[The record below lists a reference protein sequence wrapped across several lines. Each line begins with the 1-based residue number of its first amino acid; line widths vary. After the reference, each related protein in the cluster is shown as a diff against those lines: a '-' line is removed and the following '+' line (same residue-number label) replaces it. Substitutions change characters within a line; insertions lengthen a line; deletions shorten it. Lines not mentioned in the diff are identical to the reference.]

1 MITTVPIPRSMTY
14 LKTNDE
20 EGLIIMPNTPVVTP
34 KQQLRPLTEFNNAQ
48 ILNMIRNEASPE
60 YQRRMPS
67 ATQMN
72 MDRQMATL
80 MSSTQLKNEFYS
92 ALVNR
97 IGGTYVNTWRWN
109 NPLSVFQRASQAF
122 GDTWQEIAVGMPLA
136 QVYDPD
142 AEYLGAD
149 NFRKWK
155 IDVDSLYHRLDFTH
169 WYPATTEDKT
179 LQRAFTS
186 ETGLASLTSQILT
199 SCYNAAEIDLFEAM
213 CHQFVEYAKLGG
225 YWRVHMDN
233 DLNNMGSS
241 ETDARNMLR
250 QIRAWADTLKF
261 VSTRYNARHM
271 PTFARPDELVLF
283 CSPEVKSALDVQ
295 GLATVFQRTDAEPTI
310 DRIIV
315 IPQDR
320 FGMSGVQ
327 AILTTDKFLID
338 IPVINEMTQQTNPVN
353 INSVNHYLHV
363 QHIISVS
370 GFAPAVMFWT
380 GAGSTANVVAPAGT
394 VAKTPVFQ
402 LKLSMYGGGT
412 STPSSVARGGAV
424 QVAAD
429 TTVTNDGKA
438 TFRSNAV
445 EYHIGDT
452 AKPKSDYTY
461 ISPTGVLV
469 VGLDE
474 PNTTI
479 PITATAL
486 YTNPAAPE
494 VPGTVSAALDVPVV
508 GDGVI
513 GFNPSI
519 IASIAVTVPNVTVN
533 HTAQA
538 TATATMIDGRT
549 ADVTMQAAWTSDAP
563 ANATVSESGAVTGV
577 KAGSSVV
584 TAALFGVSGKKSVT
598 VAA

>member
-1 MITTVPIPRSMTY
+1 
-14 LKTNDE
+14 
-20 EGLIIMPNTPVVTP
+20 MPTTPVVTP

-109 NPLSVFQRASQAF
+109 NPLGVFQRASQAY

-155 IDVDSLYHRLDFTH
+155 IDVDSLYHRLDFAH
-169 WYPATTEDKT
+169 WYPATTDDRT

-186 ETGLASLTSQILT
+186 ENGLASLTSQILT
-199 SCYNAAEIDLFEAM
+199 SCYNAAEVDLFEAM

-225 YWRVHMDN
+225 YWRVHMDS
-233 DLNNMGSS
+233 DLNDMGST
-241 ETDARNMLR
+241 ETQARDMLR

-320 FGMSGVQ
+320 FGMDGVQ

-363 QHIISVS
+363 QHIVSVS

-380 GAGSTANVVAPAGT
+380 GAGSTANVVTPTGTRATAP
-394 VAKTPVFQ
+394 KLQ
-402 LKLSMYGGGT
+402 LKLSMYGGGCE
-412 STPSSVARGGAV
+412 TPTDVARGGAV
-424 QVAAD
+424 RVTAD
-429 TTVTNDGKA
+429 TAIDNDGEA
-438 TFRSNAV
+438 SFRSDAV
-445 EYHIGDT
+445 TYAIGDT
-452 AKPKSDYTY
+452 VKPKSDYTY
-461 ISPTGVLV
+461 VSPAGVLV

-474 PNTTI
+474 PNAVI
-479 PITATAL
+479 PVTATAL
-486 YTNPAAPE
+486 YTSPETPE
-494 VPGTVSAALDVPVV
+494 VPGSVSAVLDVPVV

-519 IASIAVTVPNVTVN
+519 IASIAVTVPKVTVEA
-533 HTAQA
+533 TVQA
-538 TATATMIDGRT
+538 SAVATMIDGRK

-563 ANATVSESGAVTGV
+563 AFATVSESGAVTGV
-577 KAGSSVV
+577 AAGGSTI
-584 TAALFGVSGKKSVT
+584 TATLFGVSGKQDVT
-598 VAA
+598 VTAGK

>member
-1 MITTVPIPRSMTY
+1 
-14 LKTNDE
+14 
-20 EGLIIMPNTPVVTP
+20 MPTTPVVTP

-60 YQRRMPS
+60 YQRRIPS

-109 NPLSVFQRASQAF
+109 NPLSVFQRASQAY

-155 IDVDSLYHRLDFTH
+155 IGIDSLYHRLDFAH
-169 WYPATTEDKT
+169 FYPATTDDKT

-199 SCYNAAEIDLFEAM
+199 SCYNAAEVDLFEAM

-225 YWRVHMDN
+225 YWRVHMGH
-233 DLNNMGSS
+233 DLNNMGST
-241 ETDARNMLR
+241 ETDARDMLR

-320 FGMSGVQ
+320 FGIDGVQ

-338 IPVINEMTQQTNPVN
+338 IPVINEMTQQINPVN

-380 GAGSTANVVAPAGT
+380 GAGSTSKMVAPTGT
-394 VAKTPVFQ
+394 TAKTPAFQ
-402 LKLSMYGGGT
+402 LKLAMYGGGGT
-412 STPSSVARGGAV
+412 ETPTNVARGGAV
-424 QVAAD
+424 QVTAD
-429 TTVTNDGKA
+429 TSITNDDKA
-438 TFRSNAV
+438 TFRSDAV
-445 EYHIGDT
+445 SYAIGDT

-461 ISPTGVLV
+461 VSPTGVLV

-479 PITATAL
+479 PVTATAL
-486 YTNPAAPE
+486 YTNPATPE

-508 GDGVI
+508 GEGVI

-519 IASIAVTVPNVTVN
+519 IASIAVTVPPVTVK
-533 HTAQA
+533 HTVQA
-538 TATATMIDGRT
+538 TAKATMIDGRT
-549 ADVTMQAAWTSDAP
+549 ADVTMQAAWTSGTSD
-563 ANATVSESGAVTGV
+563 NATVSESGVVTGV
-577 KAGSSVV
+577 KAGASDI
-584 TAALFGVSGKKSVT
+584 TATLFGVSGEKQVT
-598 VAA
+598 VS

>member
-14 LKTNDE
+14 LKTNDQ
-20 EGLIIMPNTPVVTP
+20 EGSIIMQTTPVVTP

-109 NPLSVFQRASQAF
+109 NPLAVFQRASQVY

-169 WYPATTEDKT
+169 WYPATTEDRT

-199 SCYNAAEIDLFEAM
+199 SCYNAAEVDLFEAM

-225 YWRVHMDN
+225 YWRVHMDK

-320 FGMSGVQ
+320 FGMNGVQ

-338 IPVINEMTQQTNPVN
+338 IPVISEMTQQINPVN

-380 GAGSTANVVAPAGT
+380 GAGSAANVVAPAGT
-394 VAKTPVFQ
+394 AAKTPAFQ
-402 LKLSMYGGGT
+402 LKLAMYGGGA
-412 STPSSVARGGAV
+412 STPSNVARGGAV
-424 QVAAD
+424 QVVAD
-429 TTVTNDGKA
+429 TTITNDGAA

-452 AKPKSDYTY
+452 TKPKSDYTY

-486 YTNPAAPE
+486 YTDPATPE
-494 VPGTVSAALDVPVV
+494 VPGTVSAALNVPVV

-519 IASIAVTVPNVTVN
+519 IASIAVTVPEVTAG

-549 ADVTMQAAWTSDAP
+549 ADVTAQAAWTSDAP
-563 ANATVSESGAVTGV
+563 THATVSESGVVTGV
-577 KAGSSVV
+577 KAGSSNV
-584 TAALFGVSGKKSVT
+584 TAALFGVSCRVTVT
-598 VAA
+598 VA

>member
-1 MITTVPIPRSMTY
+1 MST
-14 LKTNDE
+14 
-20 EGLIIMPNTPVVTP
+20 TPVVTP

-109 NPLSVFQRASQAF
+109 NPLSVFQRASQAY

-169 WYPATTEDKT
+169 FYPATTGDKT

-186 ETGLASLTSQILT
+186 ETGLASLTSQIIT
-199 SCYNAAEIDLFEAM
+199 SCYNAAEVDLFEAL

-225 YWRVHMDN
+225 YWRVHMEH
-233 DLNNMGSS
+233 DLNDMGST
-241 ETDARNMLR
+241 ETDARDMLR

-320 FGMSGVQ
+320 FGMDGVQ
-327 AILTTDKFLID
+327 AILTTDKFLLD
-338 IPVINEMTQQTNPVN
+338 IPVITEMTQQTNPVN

-380 GAGSTANVVAPAGT
+380 GAGSTAKMTTPSGT
-394 VAKTPVFQ
+394 TAKTPTFG
-402 LKLSMYGGGT
+402 LKLAMYGDGT
-412 STPSSVARGGAV
+412 STPSNVARGGAV
-424 QVAAD
+424 QVTAD
-429 TTVTNDGKA
+429 TTIGNDDTA
-438 TFRSNAV
+438 TFRSNAI
-445 EYHIGDT
+445 EYRIGDT
-452 AKPKSDYTY
+452 VKPLSDYTY

-479 PITATAL
+479 PVTATAL
-486 YTNPAAPE
+486 YTNPATPE
-494 VPGTVSAALDVPVV
+494 VPGTVSAALDVPVT

-519 IASIAVTVPNVTVN
+519 IASIAVNVSNVGVGKS
-533 HTAQA
+533 AQA

-549 ADVTMQAAWTSDAP
+549 ADVTMQAAWTSDTKGY
-563 ANATVSESGAVTGV
+563 ATVSESGLVTGV
-577 KAGSSVV
+577 KQGSSEI
-584 TAALFGVSGKKSVT
+584 TATLFGVSGKKVVT
-598 VAA
+598 VTMTA

>member
-1 MITTVPIPRSMTY
+1 
-14 LKTNDE
+14 
-20 EGLIIMPNTPVVTP
+20 
-34 KQQLRPLTEFNNAQ
+34 
-48 ILNMIRNEASPE
+48 
-60 YQRRMPS
+60 
-67 ATQMN
+67 
-72 MDRQMATL
+72 

-109 NPLSVFQRASQAF
+109 NPLGVFQRASQAF

-155 IDVDSLYHRLDFTH
+155 IDVDSLYHRLDFAH
-169 WYPATTEDKT
+169 WYPATTDDKT

-186 ETGLASLTSQILT
+186 ENGLASLTSQILT
-199 SCYNAAEIDLFEAM
+199 SCYNAAEVDLFEAM

-225 YWRVHMDN
+225 YWRVHMEH

-241 ETDARNMLR
+241 ETDARDMLR

-271 PTFARPDELVLF
+271 PTFARSDELVLF

-320 FGMSGVQ
+320 FGMDGVQ
-327 AILTTDKFLID
+327 AILTTDKFLVD

-380 GAGSTANVVAPAGT
+380 GAGSTAKVVAPTGT
-394 VAKTPVFQ
+394 QAQKPAFQ
-402 LKLSMYGGGT
+402 LKLAMYGGGT
-412 STPSSVARGGAV
+412 STPSNVARGGAV
-424 QVAAD
+424 QVTAD
-429 TTVTNDGKA
+429 TAITNDGTA
-438 TFRSNAV
+438 TFRSDAV
-445 EYHIGDT
+445 EYRIGDT

-479 PITATAL
+479 PVTATAL
-486 YTNPAAPE
+486 YTDPKTPE
-494 VPGTVSAALDVPVV
+494 VPGTVSAALDVPVT

-519 IASIAVTVPNVTVN
+519 IASIAVNVSNVTTG
-533 HTAQA
+533 HTTQA

-549 ADVTMQAAWTSDAP
+549 ADVTAQAAWTSGTP
-563 ANATVSESGAVTGV
+563 ANATVSESGVVTGV
-577 KAGSSVV
+577 KSGSSDI
-584 TAALFGVSGKKSVT
+584 TATLFGVSGKKSVT
-598 VAA
+598 VS

>member
-1 MITTVPIPRSMTY
+1 
-14 LKTNDE
+14 
-20 EGLIIMPNTPVVTP
+20 MPTTPVVTP

-109 NPLSVFQRASQAF
+109 NPLGVFQRASQAY

-155 IDVDSLYHRLDFTH
+155 IDVDSLYHRLDFAH
-169 WYPATTEDKT
+169 FYPATTDDKT

-199 SCYNAAEIDLFEAM
+199 SCYNAAEVDLFEAM

-225 YWRVHMDN
+225 YWRVHMGH
-233 DLNNMGSS
+233 DLNDMGST
-241 ETDARNMLR
+241 ETDARDMLR

-320 FGMSGVQ
+320 FGIDGVQ

-338 IPVINEMTQQTNPVN
+338 IPVINEMTQQNNPVN

-380 GAGSTANVVAPAGT
+380 GAGSTAKVVAPAGT
-394 VAKTPVFQ
+394 TAKTPDFR
-402 LKLSMYGGGT
+402 LKLAMYGGGT
-412 STPSSVARGGAV
+412 TTPDSVARGGAV
-424 QVAAD
+424 QVTAD
-429 TTVTNDGKA
+429 TTIGNDGTA
-438 TFRSNAV
+438 TFRSDAV
-445 EYHIGDT
+445 EYAIGDT
-452 AKPKSDYTY
+452 VKPKSDYTY

-474 PNTTI
+474 PNINI
-479 PITATAL
+479 PVTATAL
-486 YTNPAAPE
+486 YTDPATPE
-494 VPGTVSAALDVPVV
+494 VPGTVSAALNVPVV
-508 GDGVI
+508 GEGVI

-519 IASIAVTVPNVTVN
+519 IASIAVNVPDVGVGESV
-533 HTAQA
+533 QA
-538 TATATMIDGRT
+538 TAEATMIDGRT
-549 ADVTMQAAWTSDAP
+549 ADVTMQAAWESGTSG
-563 ANATVSESGAVTGV
+563 NATVSESGAVKGV
-577 KAGSSVV
+577 KAGTSDI
-584 TAALFGVSGKKSVT
+584 TATLFGVSGKGTVT
-598 VAA
+598 VA

>member
-1 MITTVPIPRSMTY
+1 
-14 LKTNDE
+14 
-20 EGLIIMPNTPVVTP
+20 MPTTPVVTP

-109 NPLSVFQRASQAF
+109 NPLSVFQRASQAY

-155 IDVDSLYHRLDFTH
+155 IDVDSLYHRLDFAH
-169 WYPATTEDKT
+169 FYPATTDDKT

-199 SCYNAAEIDLFEAM
+199 SCYNAAEVDLFEAM

-225 YWRVHMDN
+225 YWRVHMEH
-233 DLNNMGSS
+233 DLNDMGST
-241 ETDARNMLR
+241 ETDARDMLR

-320 FGMSGVQ
+320 FGIDGVQ
-327 AILTTDKFLID
+327 VILTTDKFLID
-338 IPVINEMTQQTNPVN
+338 IPVINEMTQQINPVN
-353 INSVNHYLHV
+353 INSINHYLHV

-370 GFAPAVMFWT
+370 GFAPTVMFWT
-380 GAGSTANVVAPAGT
+380 GAGSTSKTVAPTGT
-394 VAKTPVFQ
+394 TAKTPDFQ
-402 LKLSMYGGGT
+402 LKLAMYGGGT
-412 STPSSVARGGAV
+412 TTPDSVARGGAV
-424 QVAAD
+424 QVVAD
-429 TTVTNDGKA
+429 TSITNDGTA
-438 TFRSNAV
+438 TFRSDAV
-445 EYHIGDT
+445 KYRIGDT
-452 AKPKSDYTY
+452 VKPKSDYTY

-474 PNTTI
+474 PNINI
-479 PITATAL
+479 PVTATAL
-486 YTNPAAPE
+486 YTNPATPE
-494 VPGTVSAALDVPVV
+494 VPGTVSAARNVPVV
-508 GDGVI
+508 GEGII

-519 IASIAVTVPNVTVN
+519 IASIDVNVPNVGVGKSV
-533 HTAQA
+533 QA

-549 ADVTMQAAWTSDAP
+549 ADVTMQAAWTSDTP
-563 ANATVSESGAVTGV
+563 ANATVSESGVVTGV
-577 KAGSSVV
+577 KAGASNI
-584 TAALFGVSGKKSVT
+584 TATLFGVSGKKQVT
-598 VAA
+598 VA

>member
-1 MITTVPIPRSMTY
+1 MST
-14 LKTNDE
+14 
-20 EGLIIMPNTPVVTP
+20 TPVVTP

-109 NPLSVFQRASQAF
+109 NPLSVFQRASQAY
-122 GDTWQEIAVGMPLA
+122 GDTWQEVAVGMPLA
-136 QVYDPD
+136 QVYDPN

-155 IDVDSLYHRLDFTH
+155 IDVDSLYHRLDFAH
-169 WYPATTEDKT
+169 WYPATTDDKT

-186 ETGLASLTSQILT
+186 ENGLASLTSQILT
-199 SCYNAAEIDLFEAM
+199 SCYNAAEVDLFEAM

-233 DLNNMGSS
+233 DLNDMGST
-241 ETDARNMLR
+241 ETQARDMLR

-320 FGMSGVQ
+320 FGMDGVQ

-380 GAGSTANVVAPAGT
+380 GAGSTANVVTPKDTMAGKPT
-394 VAKTPVFQ
+394 FQ
-402 LKLSMYGGGT
+402 LKLVEYGGG
-412 STPSSVARGGAV
+412 SETPVDVARGGAV
-424 QVAAD
+424 QVTAD
-429 TTVTNDGKA
+429 TAINNDGKA
-438 TFRSNAV
+438 SFRSDAV
-445 EYHIGDT
+445 RYAIGDT
-452 AKPKSDYTY
+452 VKPKSDYTY
-461 ISPTGVLV
+461 VSPTGVLV

-474 PNTTI
+474 PNTVI
-479 PITATAL
+479 PVTATAL
-486 YTNPAAPE
+486 YTDPKMPE
-494 VPGTVSAALDVPVV
+494 VPATVSAALDVSVV

-519 IASIAVTVPNVTVN
+519 IASIAVTVPTVTAKKTV
-533 HTAQA
+533 QA
-538 TATATMIDGRT
+538 SAVATMIDGRK
-549 ADVTMQAAWTSDAP
+549 ADVTMQAAWTSGAP
-563 ANATVSESGAVTGV
+563 EHATVSESGAVTGV
-577 KAGSSVV
+577 APGSVNV
-584 TAALFGVSGKKSVT
+584 TATLFGVSGKQTVT
-598 VAA
+598 VTAGK

>member
-1 MITTVPIPRSMTY
+1 
-14 LKTNDE
+14 
-20 EGLIIMPNTPVVTP
+20 MPTTPVVTP

-142 AEYLGAD
+142 AEYLGTD

-155 IDVDSLYHRLDFTH
+155 IDVDSLYHRLDFAH
-169 WYPATTEDKT
+169 FYPATTDDKT

-186 ETGLASLTSQILT
+186 ETGLASLTSQILS
-199 SCYNAAEIDLFEAM
+199 SCYNAAEVDLFEAM

-225 YWRVHMDN
+225 YWRVHMKH
-233 DLNNMGSS
+233 DLNDMGST
-241 ETDARNMLR
+241 ETDARDMLR

-320 FGMSGVQ
+320 FGMNGVQ

-338 IPVINEMTQQTNPVN
+338 IPVINEMTQQANPVN

-380 GAGSTANVVAPAGT
+380 GEGSTVKMVAPAGT
-394 VAKTPVFQ
+394 TAKTPTFQ
-402 LKLSMYGGGT
+402 LKLAMYGGGT
-412 STPSSVARGGAV
+412 TTPNNVARGGAV
-424 QVAAD
+424 QVTAD
-429 TTVTNDGKA
+429 TTITNDETA
-438 TFRSNAV
+438 TFRSDAV
-445 EYHIGDT
+445 EYRIGDT
-452 AKPKSDYTY
+452 VKPKSDYTY

-486 YTNPAAPE
+486 YTNPETPE

-519 IASIAVTVPNVTVN
+519 VASIAVNVSGVTMGHTV
-533 HTAQA
+533 QA

-549 ADVTMQAAWTSDAP
+549 ADVTAQAAWTSGATD
-563 ANATVSESGAVTGV
+563 NATVSESGVVTGV
-577 KAGSSVV
+577 KAGASEI
-584 TAALFGVSGKKSVT
+584 TATLFGVSGKKSVT
-598 VAA
+598 VTAAA

>member
-1 MITTVPIPRSMTY
+1 MST
-14 LKTNDE
+14 
-20 EGLIIMPNTPVVTP
+20 TPVVTP

-109 NPLSVFQRASQAF
+109 NPLGVFQRASQAY

-155 IDVDSLYHRLDFTH
+155 IDVDSLYHRLDFAH
-169 WYPATTEDKT
+169 WYPATTDDKT

-186 ETGLASLTSQILT
+186 ENGLASLTSQILT
-199 SCYNAAEIDLFEAM
+199 SCYNAAEVDLFEAM

-225 YWRVHMDN
+225 YWRVHMAD
-233 DLNNMGSS
+233 DLNDMGST
-241 ETDARNMLR
+241 ETQARNMLR

-320 FGMSGVQ
+320 FGMDGVQ

-363 QHIISVS
+363 QHIVSVS

-380 GAGSTANVVAPAGT
+380 GAGSTANVVTPNGTMAG
-394 VAKTPVFQ
+394 KPGFQ
-402 LKLSMYGGGT
+402 LKLAMYGGG
-412 STPSSVARGGAV
+412 SERPVDVARGGAV
-424 QVAAD
+424 QVTAD
-429 TTVTNDGKA
+429 TTIVNEGGA
-438 TFRSNAV
+438 SFRSDAV
-445 EYHIGDT
+445 RYAIGDT
-452 AKPKSDYTY
+452 VKPKSDYTY

-474 PNTTI
+474 PNTVI
-479 PITATAL
+479 PVTATAL
-486 YTNPAAPE
+486 YTSPQTPE
-494 VPGTVSAALDVPVV
+494 VPGTVSAALDVRVV

-519 IASIAVTVPNVTVN
+519 IASIAVKVPKVAKDATV
-533 HTAQA
+533 QA
-538 TATATMIDGRT
+538 SAEATMIDGRK
-549 ADVTMQAAWTSDAP
+549 ADVTMQAAWTSGSP
-563 ANATVSESGAVTGV
+563 EVATVSESGAVTGV
-577 KAGSSVV
+577 TAGTSTITATLFNVSGNQEVSV
-584 TAALFGVSGKKSVT
+584 TAGK
-598 VAA
+598 

>member
-1 MITTVPIPRSMTY
+1 M
-14 LKTNDE
+14 
-20 EGLIIMPNTPVVTP
+20 IIMPTTPVVTP

-97 IGGTYVNTWRWN
+97 IGGIYVNTWRWN
-109 NPLSVFQRASQAF
+109 NPLSVFQRASQAY

-169 WYPATTEDKT
+169 FYPATTEDKT

-199 SCYNAAEIDLFEAM
+199 SCYNAAEVDLFEAM

-225 YWRVHMDN
+225 YWRVHMGH
-233 DLNNMGSS
+233 DLNDMGST
-241 ETDARNMLR
+241 ETDARDMLR

-320 FGMSGVQ
+320 FGIDGVQ

-338 IPVINEMTQQTNPVN
+338 IPVVNEMTQQINPVN

-380 GAGSTANVVAPAGT
+380 GAGSTSKVVAPTGT
-394 VAKTPVFQ
+394 TAKTPTFQ
-402 LKLSMYGGGT
+402 LKLAMYGGGT
-412 STPSSVARGGAV
+412 TTPENVARGGAV
-424 QVAAD
+424 QVTAD
-429 TTVTNDGKA
+429 TTIGNDGTA

-445 EYHIGDT
+445 EYAIGDT
-452 AKPKSDYTY
+452 AKPLSDYTY
-461 ISPTGVLV
+461 VSPTGVLV

-479 PITATAL
+479 PVTATAL
-486 YTNPAAPE
+486 YTNPATPE

-508 GDGVI
+508 GEGVI

-519 IASIAVTVPNVTVN
+519 IASIAVTVPSTTVG

-538 TATATMIDGRT
+538 TARATMIDGRT
-549 ADVTMQAAWTSDAP
+549 ADVTMQAAWTSGTP
-563 ANATVSESGAVTGV
+563 GNATVSESGLVTGA
-577 KAGSSVV
+577 KQGSSDI
-584 TAALFGVSGKKSVT
+584 TATLFGVSGKKSVT
-598 VAA
+598 VTA

>member
-1 MITTVPIPRSMTY
+1 MAI
-14 LKTNDE
+14 
-20 EGLIIMPNTPVVTP
+20 TPVATP
-34 KQQLRPLTEFNNAQ
+34 TQQLRPLTEFNNAQ

-109 NPLSVFQRASQAF
+109 NPLGVFQRASQAY

-136 QVYDPD
+136 QVYDPN

-169 WYPATTEDKT
+169 FYPVTTEDKT

-186 ETGLASLTSQILT
+186 ENGLASLTSQILT
-199 SCYNAAEIDLFEAM
+199 SCYNAAEVDLFEAM

-225 YWRVHMDN
+225 YWRVHMAH
-233 DLNNMGSS
+233 DLNNMDSS
-241 ETDARNMLR
+241 ETQARDMLR

-295 GLATVFQRTDAEPTI
+295 GLATVFQRADAKPTI

-320 FGMSGVQ
+320 FGMDGVQ

-380 GAGSTANVVAPAGT
+380 GTGSSDKMEAPLDTTAKAPD
-394 VAKTPVFQ
+394 FR
-402 LKLSMYGGGT
+402 LKLAMYGGGS
-412 STPSSVARGGAV
+412 STPLNVARGGAV
-424 QVAAD
+424 QVVAD
-429 TTVTNDGKA
+429 TSISNEGEA

-445 EYHIGDT
+445 EYRIGDT

-479 PITATAL
+479 PVTATAL
-486 YTNPAAPE
+486 YTDPKMPE
-494 VPGTVSAALDVPVV
+494 VPGTVSAALDVSVV
-508 GDGVI
+508 GEGVI
-513 GFNPSI
+513 GFSPSI
-519 IASIAVTVPNVTVN
+519 IASIAVTVPPVVVGRTV
-533 HTAQA
+533 QA
-538 TATATMIDGRT
+538 AAVATMIDGRI
-549 ADVTMQAAWTSDAP
+549 ADVTAQAAWTSNHPDY
-563 ANATVSESGAVTGV
+563 ATVSESGAVTGV
-577 KAGSSVV
+577 GAGAFPL
-584 TAALFGVSGKKSVT
+584 TATLFGVSGKKEVT
-598 VAA
+598 VAVAS

>member
-1 MITTVPIPRSMTY
+1 MST
-14 LKTNDE
+14 
-20 EGLIIMPNTPVVTP
+20 TPVVTP

-72 MDRQMATL
+72 MDRQMASL

-109 NPLSVFQRASQAF
+109 NPLSVFQRASQVY

-136 QVYDPD
+136 QVYDSD

-155 IDVDSLYHRLDFTH
+155 IDVDSLYHRLDFAH
-169 WYPATTEDKT
+169 WYPATTDDKT
-179 LQRAFTS
+179 LQRAFAS
-186 ETGLASLTSQILT
+186 ENGLASLTSQILT
-199 SCYNAAEIDLFEAM
+199 SCYNAAEVDLFEAM

-225 YWRVHMDN
+225 YWRVHMDS
-233 DLNNMGSS
+233 DLNDMGST
-241 ETDARNMLR
+241 ETQARDLLR
-250 QIRAWADTLKF
+250 QLRAWADTLKF

-320 FGMSGVQ
+320 FGMDGVQ

-380 GAGSTANVVAPAGT
+380 GAGSTANVVPPTGT
-394 VAKTPVFQ
+394 MAETPKLQ
-402 LKLSMYGGGT
+402 LKLAMYGGG
-412 STPSSVARGGAV
+412 SETPTDVARGGAV
-424 QVAAD
+424 RVTAD
-429 TTVTNDGKA
+429 TAIGNDGEA
-438 TFRSNAV
+438 SFRSDAV
-445 EYHIGDT
+445 KYAIGDT
-452 AKPKSDYTY
+452 VKPKSDYTY
-461 ISPTGVLV
+461 VSPTGVLV

-474 PNTTI
+474 PNTVI
-479 PITATAL
+479 PVTATAL
-486 YTNPAAPE
+486 YINPETPE

-519 IASIAVTVPNVTVN
+519 VASIAVTVPKVAANATV
-533 HTAQA
+533 QA
-538 TATATMIDGRT
+538 SAVATMIDGRK
-549 ADVTMQAAWTSDAP
+549 ADVTMQAAWTSVSP
-563 ANATVSESGAVTGV
+563 TFATVSESGAVTGV
-577 KAGSSVV
+577 AAGDATI
-584 TAALFGVSGKKSVT
+584 TATLFGVSGKQNVT
-598 VAA
+598 VTAGK

>member
-1 MITTVPIPRSMTY
+1 MST
-14 LKTNDE
+14 
-20 EGLIIMPNTPVVTP
+20 TPVVTP

-109 NPLSVFQRASQAF
+109 NPLSVFQRASQAY

-155 IDVDSLYHRLDFTH
+155 IDVDSLYHRLDFAH
-169 WYPATTEDKT
+169 WYPATTDDKT

-186 ETGLASLTSQILT
+186 ENGLASLTSQILT
-199 SCYNAAEIDLFEAM
+199 SCYNAAEVDLFEAM

-233 DLNNMGSS
+233 DLNDMGST
-241 ETDARNMLR
+241 ETQARDMLR

-320 FGMSGVQ
+320 FGMDGVQ

-363 QHIISVS
+363 QHIVSVS

-380 GAGSTANVVAPAGT
+380 GAGSTANVVTPTGT
-394 VAKTPVFQ
+394 MAKTPKFQ
-402 LKLSMYGGGT
+402 LKLAMYGGGSEAPT
-412 STPSSVARGGAV
+412 DVARGGAV
-424 QVAAD
+424 QVTAD
-429 TTVTNDGKA
+429 TTIDNEGNA
-438 TFRSNAV
+438 SFRSDAV
-445 EYHIGDT
+445 RYAIGDT
-452 AKPKSDYTY
+452 VKPKSDYTY
-461 ISPTGVLV
+461 VSPTGVLV

-474 PNTTI
+474 PNTVI
-479 PITATAL
+479 PVTATAL
-486 YTNPAAPE
+486 YTSPETPE

-519 IASIAVTVPNVTVN
+519 IASIVVTVPKVTANATV
-533 HTAQA
+533 QA
-538 TATATMIDGRT
+538 SAVATMIDGRK
-549 ADVTMQAAWTSDAP
+549 ADVTMQAAWTSNAP
-563 ANATVSESGAVTGV
+563 TFATVSESGAVTGV
-577 KAGSSVV
+577 ADGTSVI
-584 TAALFGVSGKKSVT
+584 TATLFGVSGKQNVAVT
-598 VAA
+598 VGK